1 MNEDQK
7 NILIDVIVGE
17 NISEN
22 KYLKILKG
30 CPLFPGN
37 MQESQINKI
46 CQCFQLHEFQRGQD
60 ICTEGEE
67 GHSLFVICEG
77 KVDAIRNDVGVVSN
91 FKMGDILG
99 EVCLQSNKSTK
110 RTATARVTSNTAQ
123 VYELGRDP
131 YKAFLEPY
139 NNAIATV
146 RGYCCCIV
154 MFLFSPC
161 LHPFACSRIT
171 FILTYTPFLCCC
183 SYIALLYLIV
193 NKYSILMLI
202 SNKDGRLPVKTK

>member
-1 MNEDQK
+1 MNEVQK

-46 CQCFQLHEFQRGQD
+46 CQCFQLHEFQKGQD

-77 KVDAIRNDVGVVSN
+77 KVDAIRNDAGVVSN
-91 FKMGDILG
+91 FKKGDILG

-110 RTATARVTSNTAQ
+110 RTATARVTSDTAQ

-139 NNAIATV
+139 NSAIATV
-146 RGYCCCIV
+146 RE
-154 MFLFSPC
+154 LLL
-161 LHPFACSRIT
+161 LHRHVCCSRCFCSPLACILSHVYTHHFHSYLHT
-171 FILTYTPFLCCC
+171 FSLLLFTYC
-183 SYIALLYLIV
+183 II
-193 NKYSILMLI
+193 I
-202 SNKDGRLPVKTK
+202 SHY